1 MSPTTQKALI
11 LEKKFGNYVV
21 ASSFPVPKPKKDEV
35 LVKIHAAALN
45 PIDWKVQKTETYS
58 SLLDIYPS
66 VLGENVAGEVVEL
79 GEGVSELVIGDRV
92 FFEGVLNQSEHNG
105 YQEYTTADVLTL
117 AKIPSKISYEEA
129 ASFPTVLTTAYVG
142 LYNARPHGLGFEP
155 PVTEAGKGKYA
166 GVPLVIIGGSSS
178 VGQFVIQLA
187 KLSGF
192 SPIITTSSLK
202 HEEYLKSLG
211 ATHVLDRHEPLT
223 TERIQSITDLPIKAI
238 YDAISDSESQDRNL
252 DLLAPGGDFAIVL
265 FPEPKLVER
274 ASKENKRLSV
284 VIAVKVLPENVQVV
298 RQAWPHFE
306 PWLENGD
313 IKPLRVDILPG
324 GLNGVVDG
332 LKRMEDGKVSRV
344 RLVVRPQETA

>member
-11 LEKKFGNYVV
+11 LEKKFGNFVLAPSY
-21 ASSFPVPKPKKDEV
+21 PVPKPKKGEV
-35 LVKIHAAALN
+35 LVKIRATALN
-45 PIDWKVQKTETYS
+45 PIDWKVQKIEVDS
-58 SLLDIYPS
+58 SFVDTYPS
-66 VLGENVAGEVVEL
+66 VLGEDVAGEVVEL
-79 GEGVSELVIGDRV
+79 GEGVSELAIGDRV
-92 FFEGVLNQSEHNG
+92 FFQGVLGQSEHNG

-129 ASFPTVLTTAYVG
+129 VSIPTALTTAYIG
-142 LYNARPHGLGFEP
+142 LYNAHPHGLGFEP
-155 PVTEAGKGKYA
+155 PVTSAGKGKYA

-211 ATHVLDRHEPLT
+211 ATHVLDRNEPLT

-238 YDAISDSESQDRNL
+238 YDAISEPQDHNL
-252 DLLAPGGDFAIVL
+252 DLLAPGGNLVIVL

-274 ASKENKRLSV
+274 APKENKRFSV
-284 VIAVKVLPENVQVV
+284 VMAVKVLPDNVQLL
-298 RQAWPHFE
+298 RQAWPHVE
-306 PWLENGD
+306 GWVENGV
-313 IKPLRVDILPG
+313 IKPNRVDILPG

-332 LKRMEDGKVSRV
+332 LKRMEDGKVSGV
-344 RLVVRPQETA
+344 KLVVRPQETA